1 MTHRV
6 AFVVFDGFTLLDVSG
21 PSEVLHQA
29 TRRGYAYE
37 TVLVS
42 AHGGEVRAADGLA
55 LSGTRTAAAAGRV
68 DTVIVSGGERLA
80 TQPIEDELL
89 AAATT
94 LADSAGRVAA
104 ICTGAFVPA
113 RLGWLDGRRAT
124 THWRHARTLAARY
137 PEIRV
142 EPDAIHIADGRYL
155 TSAGITAGIDLTL
168 AVVERDHGAAV
179 ARDIA
184 RELVVYLQR
193 PGGQSQFSA
202 ALSTPPA
209 RSEVLRN
216 LTAAVLA
223 DLTGDHGLTALA
235 ARAGLSSRHLT
246 RLFQAEFGLTPARWV
261 ELVRLDRAKQLIL
274 DGHSVTAAA
283 ERSGLGSDE
292 TLRRAFA
299 RHLDTTP
306 TAYRQRFAT
315 TTPSSR
321 HVLSRDPQL

>member
-6 AFVVFDGFTLLDVSG
+6 AFVVFDGCTLLDVSG

-29 TRRGYAYE
+29 TRRGFEYE
-37 TVLVS
+37 VTLVS
-42 AHGGEVRAADGLA
+42 ARGGAVRTADGLVLGGIRA
-55 LSGTRTAAAAGRV
+55 AAAAGPA

-80 TQPIEDELL
+80 TRPIEDELL
-89 AAATT
+89 TATAA
-94 LADSAGRVAA
+94 LAETAGRVAA

-137 PEIRV
+137 PSIRV

-168 AVVERDHGAAV
+168 AVVEHDHGAAV

-184 RELVVYLQR
+184 RELVVYMQR

-202 ALSTPPA
+202 ALAIPPA
-209 RSEVLRN
+209 RSEVLRQ
-216 LTAAVLA
+216 LTAAVLSDPA
-223 DLTGDHGLTALA
+223 GEHGLGALA
-235 ARAGLSSRHLT
+235 DRAVLSTRHLT

-261 ELVRLDRAKQLIL
+261 ELVRLDRAKQLLL
-274 DGHSVTAAA
+274 DGYSVTAAA
-283 ERSGLGSDE
+283 ERSGLGTDE
-292 TLRRAFA
+292 TLRRVFA

-315 TTPSSR
+315 TGY
-321 HVLSRDPQL
+321 

>member
-6 AFVVFDGFTLLDVSG
+6 AFVVFDGCTLLDVSG

-29 TRRGYAYE
+29 TRRGFEYE
-37 TVLVS
+37 VTLVS
-42 AHGGEVRAADGLA
+42 ARGGEVRTADGLVLGGIRA
-55 LSGTRTAAAAGRV
+55 VAAAGPV

-80 TQPIEDELL
+80 TRPIEDELL
-89 AAATT
+89 TATAA
-94 LADSAGRVAA
+94 LAETAGRVAA

-137 PEIRV
+137 PAVRV

-168 AVVERDHGAAV
+168 AVVEHDHGAAV

-202 ALSTPPA
+202 ALAIPPA
-209 RSEVLRN
+209 RSEVLRK
-216 LTAAVLA
+216 LTAAVLSDPA
-223 DLTGDHGLTALA
+223 GEHGLNALA
-235 ARAGLSSRHLT
+235 DRAVLSPRHLT

-261 ELVRLDRAKQLIL
+261 ELVRLDRAKQLLL

-283 ERSGLGSDE
+283 ERSGLGTDE

-315 TTPSSR
+315 TGY
-321 HVLSRDPQL
+321 